1 MSVLE
6 TITKASA
13 NKTHLTSESNYP
25 IVLNPDPILLNL
37 KPQNQISSL
46 LSKCDNGWEMSKPDS
61 LTIELGHKFLKTL
74 KRKLKNPV
82 GFGKNEF
89 VKMLNV
95 FLQSCGEKIGA
106 SVGGDVDLGEFSSK
120 LILKF
125 GSLMG
130 FDVLGLVLEGCVV
143 LEAWEVLE
151 SLIVF
156 GFVSSFVL
164 GNLVGNL
171 IVKGRSELVCLI
183 VKYVKDIQVGDVV
196 LILKYFLNPSR
207 EVYGSMVSLRKNWE
221 KEVLEA
227 IEKADDKGVGGRVKN
242 LAKEV
247 SVLLMVAYDGFLAS
261 ELCLHYLIARED
273 LDEVMFL
280 SCISKLNGEEMMGL
294 IRYLGKWLRKYER
307 FSQVYPCPKGAS
319 VLGLK
324 ACNWVPTLANVVK
337 CFGLVVDEHFS
348 SLVLQSE
355 FHEEL
360 RSLEGVANSLS
371 SEATICSTVTK
382 LVETLKPELKGIF
395 SF

>member
-1 MSVLE
+1 MSLLE

-37 KPQNQISSL
+37 KPQNENSSL
-46 LSKCDNGWEMSKPDS
+46 LSKCDCGWEISKPDS
-61 LTIELGHKFLKTL
+61 QIIELGQKFFKTL

-82 GFGKNEF
+82 GFSKNEF
-89 VKMLNV
+89 VRMLNV
-95 FLQSCGEKIGA
+95 FLESCGAKIGA
-106 SVGGDVDLGEFSSK
+106 SVGGDVDLDEFNSK
-120 LILKF
+120 LIVKF

-130 FDVLGLVLEGCVV
+130 FDLLGLVLEGCVV
-143 LEAWEVLE
+143 LEAWEVLQC
-151 SLIVF
+151 LTVF
-156 GFVSSFVL
+156 GFVSSSVS

-171 IVKGRSELVCLI
+171 IVKGRSDFVCLI
-183 VKYVKDIQVGDVV
+183 VKHVKDIQVGDVV
-196 LILKYFLNPSR
+196 LILKYFLNPST
-207 EVYGSMVSLRKNWE
+207 EVYGSMVSLRKDWE
-221 KEVLEA
+221 KQVLEA
-227 IEKADDKGVGGRVKN
+227 IEKADEKGVGGKIKN

-247 SVLLMVAYDGFLAS
+247 AILLMVAYDGFSAA
-261 ELCLHYLIARED
+261 ELCLHYLVAWED

-280 SCISKLNGEEMMGL
+280 SCISKLKGEEMMGL
-294 IRYLGKWLRKYER
+294 IRYLGKWLKKYER
-307 FSQVYPCPKGAS
+307 FPHVYPCPKGAS
-319 VLGLK
+319 VLGLE

-355 FHEEL
+355 FREEL

-382 LVETLKPELKGIF
+382 LVETLKPELKGKD
-395 SF
+395 

>member
-1 MSVLE
+1 MSLLE

-25 IVLNPDPILLNL
+25 ILLNSDPILLNL
-37 KPQNQISSL
+37 KPQNENSSL
-46 LSKCDNGWEMSKPDS
+46 LSKCDNGWEISKQDS
-61 LTIELGHKFLKTL
+61 QIIELGQKFLKTL
-74 KRKLKNPV
+74 KIKLKNPV
-82 GFGKNEF
+82 GFSKNEF
-89 VKMLNV
+89 IKMLNV
-95 FLQSCGEKIGA
+95 FLESCGGKIGA
-106 SVGGDVDLGEFSSK
+106 SVGEDVDVGQFSSK
-120 LILKF
+120 VILKF

-143 LEAWEVLE
+143 LEAWDVLE

-156 GFVSSFVL
+156 GFVKSL
-164 GNLVGNL
+164 GTGNLVGNL

-183 VKYVKDIQVGDVV
+183 VKHVKDIQSGDVV
-196 LILKYFLNPSR
+196 LILKYFLSPSK
-207 EVYGSMVSLRKNWE
+207 EVYGSMVSLRVDWE

-227 IEKADDKGVGGRVKN
+227 IEKADDNGVGGKVGN
-242 LAKEV
+242 LAKEAA
-247 SVLLMVAYDGFLAS
+247 VLLMVAYDGFSAS
-261 ELCLHYLIARED
+261 ELCLHYLIAQED

-280 SCISKLNGEEMMGL
+280 SCIRKLNGEEIMGL

-307 FSQVYPCPKGAS
+307 FPQANPCPKGAS

-324 ACNWVPTLANVVK
+324 ACNWVPSLANVVK
-337 CFGLVVDEHFS
+337 CFGLVVDETFS

-360 RSLEGVANSLS
+360 RSLERVANTLS

-382 LVETLKPELKGIF
+382 FVETLKPELKGKD
-395 SF
+395 

>member
-1 MSVLE
+1 MSLLE

-25 IVLNPDPILLNL
+25 ILLNSDPILLNL
-37 KPQNQISSL
+37 KPQNENSSL
-46 LSKCDNGWEMSKPDS
+46 LSKCDNGWEISKQDS
-61 LTIELGHKFLKTL
+61 QIIELGQKFLKTL
-74 KRKLKNPV
+74 KIKLKNPV
-82 GFGKNEF
+82 GFSKNEF
-89 VKMLNV
+89 IKMLNV
-95 FLQSCGEKIGA
+95 FLESCGGKIGA
-106 SVGGDVDLGEFSSK
+106 SVGEDVDLGQFSSK
-120 LILKF
+120 VILKF

-143 LEAWEVLE
+143 LEAWDVLE

-156 GFVSSFVL
+156 GFVSSL
-164 GNLVGNL
+164 GTGNLVGNL

-183 VKYVKDIQVGDVV
+183 VKHVKDIRSGDVV
-196 LILKYFLNPSR
+196 LILKYFLSPSK
-207 EVYGSMVSLRKNWE
+207 EVYGSMVSLRVDWE

-227 IEKADDKGVGGRVKN
+227 IEKADDNGVGGKVGN
-242 LAKEV
+242 LAKEAA
-247 SVLLMVAYDGFLAS
+247 VLLMVAYDGFSAS

-280 SCISKLNGEEMMGL
+280 SCIRKLNGEEIMGL

-307 FSQVYPCPKGAS
+307 FPQANPCPKGAS

-324 ACNWVPTLANVVK
+324 ACNWVPSLANVVK
-337 CFGLVVDEHFS
+337 CFGLVVDETFS

-360 RSLEGVANSLS
+360 RSLERVANTLS

-382 LVETLKPELKGIF
+382 FVETLKPELKGKD
-395 SF
+395 